1 MSYTTIG
8 PIVTTRESPIK
19 VAKREFEI
27 EPTEPYYFVRYGGV
41 RSDQKLRTYLDAET
55 RRYDPDKFPGM
66 LYAPAFME
74 TVFLFLNNGRLVDL
88 TNTSVETA
96 HQAFETLFE
105 HFEAIGAVTTSPELE
120 VRKVTRDV
128 LSTSSNESQDSD
140 SSSDDIGLSLNFE
153 NIREQLVAVPL
164 FEPRDRLHFP
174 QSDLTIRLPSDD
186 APGST
191 QYIYHE
197 TSGTL
202 DLETPPEGDVF
213 LGLDSEHEIGFLF
226 TPEDLLAVF
235 DHHGGGPIQT
245 DWADNNAVIVS
256 SFRDVSST
264 TIHVFAADGTLTYNT
279 EESGVNDI
287 AISADGQV
295 VAYTHG
301 RKPPVLTICQF
312 GADGTVS
319 TVELEGYAR
328 VKYADDTA
336 EFFVGSTSD
345 GVFTRALSLDGA
357 INRELSPDE
366 SKTRVERFLSQRG
379 NVSLH
384 EVMLQVQQ
392 NPSECVG
399 AIPDLL
405 DMLTSDEFP
414 PQERYSVPEI
424 FRTLAREQPPAFEY
438 HLDTLCSLLQKPT
451 APYQAKSAD
460 KVIRELYAADIQ
472 RDSIVERVFQLLKQN
487 TERETERAI
496 RLLGTRTLD
505 LTTYEETLD
514 LLIEFLDEEMEPQL
528 MLPTVDALS
537 NSTLAKKE
545 NLVLSKLATKD
556 RVGTLVTLLRF
567 GHDRRARDENALSM
581 SISIETSTEADGQ
594 PYSERETELDADDLY
609 HLNERVAGQLRVL
622 ARVYPNTVTPHLGR
636 ILLDLKTEA
645 ESLEN
650 VRTNA
655 LKIVE
660 ELLDAD
666 PESLSPAVERHRATI
681 RELVQHPKVQIGEA
695 ALQLLSR
702 SSVEQDNETLQEIAS
717 TPSHKHWQTAR
728 TLVESETSDQRRADD
743 FGDTVADEYDR
754 LKHLPTDELPPLHL
768 PTPDEIRDYR
778 TTAGLERA
786 EVSGAVGY
794 HHSYLKALEEG
805 LLNPPLS
812 VLVEITVRVAPDD
825 ALINGFPTGARI
837 HLRRITADYSS
848 ATLSD
853 KAGLSNSRLQ
863 AIEDGTVEPQA
874 HEAEQLLIAI
884 GDAEEPAAYPDK
896 PQLREAWIKYGTAL
910 ALELG
915 RLPKSSELAE
925 YPDASG
931 DGSVP
936 NLELGF
942 NGDEEVSIDVEM
954 PKPPHWAVFDSWD
967 ELLEELEVDNAYRT
981 SGAPLRSSLLVD
993 LKNVAEQVSG
1003 QPTTTVID
1011 EHSEYSYHYYKKEF
1025 GGIQAAREAAGLE

>member
-1 MSYTTIG
+1 MSYTIIG
-8 PIVTTRESPIK
+8 ATVTTRESPIE

-27 EPTEPYYFVRYGGV
+27 EPTEPYYFIRYSGV
-41 RSDQKLRTYLDAET
+41 RSDQKLRTYLDVET
-55 RRYDPDKFPGM
+55 RRYDPDTFPGM

-74 TVFLFLNNGRLVDL
+74 NTFLFLKNGRLVDL
-88 TNTSVETA
+88 TSPSVETA

-105 HFEAIGAVTTSPELE
+105 HLEAIGAVTTSPELE
-120 VRKVTRDV
+120 VRKVTHNV

-140 SSSDDIGLSLNFE
+140 SSPDKIGLSLDFE

-174 QSDLTIRLPSDD
+174 QSNLTIRLPSDD

-202 DLETPPEGDVF
+202 DLETAPERDVF
-213 LGLDSEHEIGFLF
+213 LGLDSENEIGFLF
-226 TPEDLLAVF
+226 TRQDLLAVF
-235 DHHGGGPIQT
+235 DHHGGGPTQT

-264 TIHVFAADGTLTYNT
+264 TIHVFAANGTLSYTT

-287 AISADGQV
+287 AISADGQA

-312 GADGTVS
+312 EVDGTVS
-319 TVELEGYAR
+319 TIGVEGYAR
-328 VKYADDTA
+328 VKYADDTG
-336 EFFVGSTSD
+336 EFFVGPTND
-345 GVFTRALSLDGA
+345 GVFTKALSLDGK
-357 INRELSPDE
+357 INRELSADE
-366 SKTRVERFLSQRG
+366 GKTRVERFLSQRD

-384 EVMLQVQQ
+384 DVMLQVQQ
-392 NPSECVG
+392 NPSECVR

-405 DMLTSDEFP
+405 DMLKSDEFP

-424 FRTLAREQPPAFEY
+424 FRTLAREQPSAFEQ
-438 HLDTLCSLLQKPT
+438 HLDTLCSLLQDPT

-472 RDSIVERVFQLLKQN
+472 RDTIVERLSQLLKQDS
-487 TERETERAI
+487 ERETERAI

-505 LTTYEETLD
+505 LTAYEETLD
-514 LLIEFLDEEMEPQL
+514 CLIELLDEDMEPQI

-537 NSTLAKKE
+537 NSTIAKKE
-545 NLVLSKLATKD
+545 NSVLSKLATKD
-556 RVGTLVTLLRF
+556 QVGTLVTLLRF
-567 GHDRRARDENALSM
+567 GHDRRGRDENALSM
-581 SISIETSTEADGQ
+581 SISIETSAETDGQ
-594 PYSERETELDADDLY
+594 PHSERETELDADELY
-609 HLNERVAGQLRVL
+609 HLNERVAGQLRAL
-622 ARVYPNTVTPHLGR
+622 ATVYPNTVTPHLGR

-660 ELLDAD
+660 GLLDAD

-681 RELVQHPKVQIGEA
+681 RELVQHSEAPTGEA
-695 ALQLLSR
+695 ALRLLSR
-702 SSVEQDNETLQEIAS
+702 SSVEQDKETLQEIAS
-717 TPSHKHWQTAR
+717 TPSHKLWQIAR
-728 TLVESETSDQRRADD
+728 ALVESKSSDQRGADD
-743 FGDTVADEYDR
+743 PGDTVAGKAER
-754 LKHLPTDELPPLHL
+754 LKHLPTDELPLLHL
-768 PTPDEIRDYR
+768 PTPDEIQDYR
-778 TTAGLERA
+778 TTVGLERA
-786 EVSGAVGY
+786 DVSDVVGY

-812 VLVEITVRVAPDD
+812 VLVEIGVRIAPDD
-825 ALINGFPTGARI
+825 TLINEFPTGARI
-837 HLRRITADYSS
+837 QSRRTTAGDSL
-848 ATLSD
+848 ATVAD
-853 KAGLSNSRLQ
+853 HAGLSNARVQ
-863 AIEDGTVEPQA
+863 AIEDGTVDPLA
-874 HEAEQLLIAI
+874 HEVEQLLIAI

-896 PQLREAWIKYGTAL
+896 PRLREAWGKYGTAL

-915 RLPKSSELAE
+915 RLPKSSELVE
-925 YPDASG
+925 HPDASG
-931 DGSVP
+931 DDSVSNREP
-936 NLELGF
+936 GF
-942 NGDEEVSIDVEM
+942 NGDEEVNLDVEM
-954 PKPPHWAVFDSWD
+954 PQPPHWAVFDSWD
-967 ELLEELEVDNAYRT
+967 ELLEELEVNNVYRT
-981 SGAPLRSSLLVD
+981 SGAPLRSSLLMD
-993 LKNVAEQVSG
+993 LRNVAKQVSG
-1003 QPTTTVID
+1003 QPTTNAID
-1011 EHSEYSYHYYKKEF
+1011 EHSKYSYHYYKKEF